1 MRKMNQMSKSW
12 QKKKEEQ
19 PSKEKKRS
27 WKDCGYIT
35 ISKSGK
41 VLSVVVKNQ
50 RYVVNLVEAEEVLE
64 GRRNYTLIYEFVG
77 DKVG

>member
-1 MRKMNQMSKSW
+1 MSTAKSW
-12 QKKKEEQ
+12 QKKKGQQE
-19 PSKEKKRS
+19 EKKRT

-41 VLSVVVKNQ
+41 VLSVVVKHK
-50 RYVVNLVEAEEVLE
+50 RFVVNLEETEEVLG

-77 DKVG
+77 ENLG